1 MVYYNYRKARK
12 PKEREDKTMKKRTVK
27 ELRYDVK
34 KDVDAFVIEMIEK
47 YPEILTSATLQNLM
61 EKEIGIAFVEIEDDG
76 RIHSM
81 KERWG

>member
-1 MVYYNYRKARK
+1 MWYIIIT
-12 PKEREDKTMKKRTVK
+12 ERQESQKRG
-27 ELRYDVK
+27 EQRNDVK

-47 YPEILTSATLQNLM
+47 YPEILTSTTLQNLM